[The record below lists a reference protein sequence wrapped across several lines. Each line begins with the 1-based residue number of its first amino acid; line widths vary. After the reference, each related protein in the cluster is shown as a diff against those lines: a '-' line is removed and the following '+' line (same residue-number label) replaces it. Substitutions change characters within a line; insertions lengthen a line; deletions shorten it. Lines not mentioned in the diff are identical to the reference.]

1 MKKLIIYFGLLTAST
16 TYAQNARDIDYIRKH
31 ALLAVKEQALYNI
44 PASITLSQGLIETG
58 GGQSRL
64 AEQAYNH
71 FGIKCKTE
79 WTGDKIYHDDDAK
92 GECFRVYATV
102 EDSYRDH
109 SKFLAERPYYK
120 NLFTLSVTDYK
131 GWAYG
136 LKKAGYAT
144 NPKYP
149 NMLIS
154 KIEQYNLHQF
164 DRIKEEDVYTQLV
177 SLYGQF
183 DAPEG
188 GYWVSS
194 KTFPSKSTETKI
206 IQKEKREEKTHQI
219 EEDETT
225 QVILASNV
233 HSIKEKKN
241 YASTPIQ
248 ESKEELNQRE
258 RNIIFNS
265 QPELPSLRMKNH
277 PNNIQYV
284 VVKNGETL
292 GSLAKMYNTAPS
304 KLAQYNEITL
314 GSTLQEG
321 QIIFFGM
328 KKAKGTQEAYRVRE
342 GEDMYSISQK
352 FGIKV
357 NNLYKMNRMEPGTQ
371 PKVGQFLNLKKRIKA

>member
-1 MKKLIIYFGLLTAST
+1 MKKLIIFFGLVATSA
-16 TYAQNARDIDYIRKH
+16 TYAQNTRDIDYIRKH

-64 AEQAYNH
+64 ANQAYNH
-71 FGIKCKTE
+71 FGIKCKAE

-92 GECFRVYATV
+92 GECFRAYATV

-144 NPKYP
+144 NPRYP

-154 KIEQYNLHQF
+154 KIEQYNLQQF
-164 DRIKEEDVYTQLV
+164 DMIKEEDVYAKLV
-177 SLYGQF
+177 SLYGHF

-194 KTFPSKSTETKI
+194 NSNPSKNTKTRI
-206 IQKEKREEKTHQI
+206 TQENKKEEKTQTI
-219 EEDETT
+219 KEDEAIR
-225 QVILASNV
+225 VILASNTNT
-233 HSIKEKKN
+233 IKDKKHN
-241 YASTPIQ
+241 TSAAIQ
-248 ESKEELNQRE
+248 PKEELNQRE

-328 KKAKGTQEAYRVRE
+328 KKTKGTQETYQVRE
-342 GEDMYSISQK
+342 GEDMYTISQK

-357 NNLYKMNRMEPGTQ
+357 NNLYRINRMEPGTQ
-371 PKVGQFLNLKKRIKA
+371 PKAGQMLSLKKRIKA